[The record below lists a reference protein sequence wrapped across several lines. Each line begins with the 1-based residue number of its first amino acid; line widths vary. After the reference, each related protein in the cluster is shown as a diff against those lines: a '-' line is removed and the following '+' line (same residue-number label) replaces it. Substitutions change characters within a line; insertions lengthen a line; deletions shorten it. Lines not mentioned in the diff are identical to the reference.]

1 MFASEVLLW
10 LGLFSLVAFMYS
22 AVGHGGA
29 SGYLALLSLYDVV
42 PEYMK
47 PIALVLNMLV
57 SGIAFFQFYRQG
69 HFLWRLFLPIAIFS
83 VPMAYW
89 GGLTPLK
96 DLWYQRGLGIFL
108 VISVVM
114 LLWPKRTETPAMF
127 PLADSNSGTSGT
139 DAPDSVNKRV
149 GWWNKK
155 TGVAAFM
162 GAVIGYVSGLLG
174 IGGGIL
180 LSPVLLM
187 IRWTH
192 QKQTAAISAAFIFV
206 NSAAGLYGFVQQHTP
221 WITTAQKLG
230 GTTDTMLAGRC
241 AFGDPWFQVLSILSV
256 LILPVLLGGLFGSW
270 YGAKKFNQTAMK
282 YILCVVLLIAAIKLL
297 L

>member
-1 MFASEVLLW
+1 M
-10 LGLFSLVAFMYS
+10 LGLGGLTWVGLFFVVAFLYS

-29 SGYLALLSLYDVV
+29 SGYLALLSLHDIA

-47 PIALVLNMLV
+47 PIALVLNLLV
-57 SGIAFFQFYRQG
+57 SGMAFIQFYRQG
-69 HFLWRLFLPIAIFS
+69 HFLWRLFLPIALFS

-96 DLWYQRGLGIFL
+96 DLWYQRGLGVFL
-108 VISVVM
+108 LVSVAM
-114 LLWPKRTETPAMF
+114 MLWPR
-127 PLADSNSGTSGT
+127 DSGLGQGTSSNDGDVSKNGGGT
-139 DAPDSVNKRV
+139 L
-149 GWWNKK
+149 WNRQ
-155 TGVAAFM
+155 TGIAAFM

-187 IRWTH
+187 IRWTQ

-206 NSAAGLYGFVQQHTP
+206 NSAAGLLGFVQQHTP
-221 WITTAQKLG
+221 WSIDSQKTG
-230 GTTDTMLAGRC
+230 GVADAEMAGRC
-241 AFGDPWFQVLSILSV
+241 AFGDPWFAVVAILSV
-256 LILPVLLGGLFGSW
+256 LVLPVLLGGLFGSW
-270 YGAKKFNQTAMK
+270 YGAKKFDQTVMK

-297 L
+297 LP

>member
-1 MFASEVLLW
+1 MFGLGGLTWVVL
-10 LGLFSLVAFMYS
+10 FFVVAFLYS

-29 SGYLALLSLYDVV
+29 SGYLALLSLHDIA

-47 PIALVLNMLV
+47 PIALVLNLLV
-57 SGIAFFQFYRQG
+57 SGMAFIQFYRQG
-69 HFLWRLFLPIAIFS
+69 YFLWRLFLPIALFS

-96 DLWYQRGLGIFL
+96 DLWYQRGLGVFL
-108 VISVVM
+108 LVSVAM
-114 LLWPKRTETPAMF
+114 MLWPR
-127 PLADSNSGTSGT
+127 DSGVGQGTSSNDG
-139 DAPDSVNKRV
+139 DVSNNGGGKL
-149 GWWNKK
+149 WNRQ
-155 TGVAAFM
+155 TGIAAFM

-187 IRWTH
+187 IRWTQ

-206 NSAAGLYGFVQQHTP
+206 NSAAGLLGFVQQHTP
-221 WITTAQKLG
+221 WIIDSQKTG
-230 GTTDTMLAGRC
+230 GVADAEMAGRC
-241 AFGDPWFQVLSILSV
+241 AFGDPWFAVVAILSV
-256 LILPVLLGGLFGSW
+256 LILPVLLGGFFGSW
-270 YGAKKFNQTAMK
+270 YGAKKFDQTVMK

-297 L
+297 LP

>member
-1 MFASEVLLW
+1 M
-10 LGLFSLVAFMYS
+10 LGLGGLTWVGLFFVVAFLYS

-29 SGYLALLSLYDVV
+29 SGYLALLSLHDIA

-47 PIALVLNMLV
+47 PIALVLNLLV
-57 SGIAFFQFYRQG
+57 SGMAFIQFYRQG
-69 HFLWRLFLPIAIFS
+69 HFLWRLFLPIALFS

-96 DLWYQRGLGIFL
+96 DLWYQRGLGVFL
-108 VISVVM
+108 LVSVAM
-114 LLWPKRTETPAMF
+114 MLWPR
-127 PLADSNSGTSGT
+127 DSGVGQGTSSNDGDVSNNGGGT
-139 DAPDSVNKRV
+139 L
-149 GWWNKK
+149 WNRQ
-155 TGVAAFM
+155 TGIAAFM

-187 IRWTH
+187 IRWTQ

-206 NSAAGLYGFVQQHTP
+206 NSAAGLLGFVQQHTP
-221 WITTAQKLG
+221 WIMDSQRTG
-230 GTTDTMLAGRC
+230 GEADAEMAGRC
-241 AFGDPWFQVLSILSV
+241 AFGDPWFAVVAILSV

-270 YGAKKFNQTAMK
+270 YGAKKFDQTVMK

-297 L
+297 LP

>member
-1 MFASEVLLW
+1 M
-10 LGLFSLVAFMYS
+10 LGLGGLTWVGLFFVVAFLYS

-29 SGYLALLSLYDVV
+29 SGYLALLSLHDIA

-47 PIALVLNMLV
+47 PIALVLNLLV
-57 SGIAFFQFYRQG
+57 SGMAFIQFYRQG
-69 HFLWRLFLPIAIFS
+69 HFLWRLFLPIALFS

-96 DLWYQRGLGIFL
+96 DLWYQRGLGVFL
-108 VISVVM
+108 LVSVAM
-114 LLWPKRTETPAMF
+114 MLWPR
-127 PLADSNSGTSGT
+127 DSGLGQGTSSNDGDVSNNGGGT
-139 DAPDSVNKRV
+139 L
-149 GWWNKK
+149 WNRQ
-155 TGVAAFM
+155 TGIAAFM

-187 IRWTH
+187 IRWTQ

-206 NSAAGLYGFVQQHTP
+206 NSAAGLLGFVQQHTP
-221 WITTAQKLG
+221 WIIDSQKTG
-230 GTTDTMLAGRC
+230 GVADAEMAGRC
-241 AFGDPWFQVLSILSV
+241 AFGDPWFAVVAILSV

-270 YGAKKFNQTAMK
+270 YGAKKFDQTVMK

-297 L
+297 LP

>member
-1 MFASEVLLW
+1 M
-10 LGLFSLVAFMYS
+10 GLFFVVAFLYS

-29 SGYLALLSLYDVV
+29 SGYLALLSLHDIA

-47 PIALVLNMLV
+47 PIALVLNLLV
-57 SGIAFFQFYRQG
+57 SGMAFIQFYRQG
-69 HFLWRLFLPIAIFS
+69 HFLWRLFLPIALFS

-96 DLWYQRGLGIFL
+96 DLWYQRGLGVFL
-108 VISVVM
+108 LVSVAM
-114 LLWPKRTETPAMF
+114 MLWPR
-127 PLADSNSGTSGT
+127 DSGVGQGTSSNDGDVSNNGGGT
-139 DAPDSVNKRV
+139 L
-149 GWWNKK
+149 WNRQ
-155 TGVAAFM
+155 TGIAAFM

-187 IRWTH
+187 IRWTQ

-206 NSAAGLYGFVQQHTP
+206 NSAAGLLGFVQQHTP
-221 WITTAQKLG
+221 WIMDSQRTG
-230 GTTDTMLAGRC
+230 GEADAEMAGRC
-241 AFGDPWFQVLSILSV
+241 AFGDPWFAVVAILSV

-270 YGAKKFNQTAMK
+270 YGAKKFDQTVMK

-297 L
+297 LP

>member
-1 MFASEVLLW
+1 M
-10 LGLFSLVAFMYS
+10 LGLGGLTWVGLFFVVAFLYS

-29 SGYLALLSLYDVV
+29 SGYLALLSLHDIA

-47 PIALVLNMLV
+47 PIALVLNLLV
-57 SGIAFFQFYRQG
+57 SGMAFIQFYRQG
-69 HFLWRLFLPIAIFS
+69 YFLWRLFLPIALFS

-96 DLWYQRGLGIFL
+96 DLWYQRGLGVFL
-108 VISVVM
+108 LVSVAM
-114 LLWPKRTETPAMF
+114 MLWPR
-127 PLADSNSGTSGT
+127 DSGVGQGTSSNDGDVSNNGGGT
-139 DAPDSVNKRV
+139 L
-149 GWWNKK
+149 WNRQ
-155 TGVAAFM
+155 TGIAAFM

-187 IRWTH
+187 IRWTQ

-206 NSAAGLYGFVQQHTP
+206 NSAAGLLGFVQQHTP
-221 WITTAQKLG
+221 WIMDSQKTG
-230 GTTDTMLAGRC
+230 GEADAEMAGRC
-241 AFGDPWFQVLSILSV
+241 AFGDPWFAVVAILSV

-270 YGAKKFNQTAMK
+270 YGAKKFDQTVMK

-297 L
+297 LP

>member
-1 MFASEVLLW
+1 M
-10 LGLFSLVAFMYS
+10 LGLGGLTWVGLFFVVAFLYS

-29 SGYLALLSLYDVV
+29 SGYLALLSLHDIA

-47 PIALVLNMLV
+47 PIALVLNLLV
-57 SGIAFFQFYRQG
+57 SGMAFIQFYRQG
-69 HFLWRLFLPIAIFS
+69 YFLWRLFLPIALFS

-96 DLWYQRGLGIFL
+96 DLWYQRGLGVFL
-108 VISVVM
+108 LVSVAM
-114 LLWPKRTETPAMF
+114 MLWPR
-127 PLADSNSGTSGT
+127 DSGLGQGTSTTDVDVSNNGGGT
-139 DAPDSVNKRV
+139 L
-149 GWWNKK
+149 WNRQ
-155 TGVAAFM
+155 TGIAAFM

-187 IRWTH
+187 IRWTQ

-206 NSAAGLYGFVQQHTP
+206 NSAAGLLGFVQQHTP
-221 WITTAQKLG
+221 WIIDSQKTG
-230 GTTDTMLAGRC
+230 GVADSEMAGRC
-241 AFGDPWFQVLSILSV
+241 AFGDPWFAVVAILSV
-256 LILPVLLGGLFGSW
+256 LILPVLLGGFFGSW
-270 YGAKKFNQTAMK
+270 YGAKKFDQTVMK

-297 L
+297 LP

>member
-1 MFASEVLLW
+1 M
-10 LGLFSLVAFMYS
+10 GLFFVVAFLYS

-29 SGYLALLSLYDVV
+29 SGYLALLSLHDIA

-47 PIALVLNMLV
+47 PIALVLNLLV
-57 SGIAFFQFYRQG
+57 SGMAFIQFYRQG
-69 HFLWRLFLPIAIFS
+69 HFLWRLFLPIALFS

-96 DLWYQRGLGIFL
+96 DLWYQRGLGVFL
-108 VISVVM
+108 LVSVAM
-114 LLWPKRTETPAMF
+114 MLWPR
-127 PLADSNSGTSGT
+127 DSGVGQGTSSNDGDVSNNGGGT
-139 DAPDSVNKRV
+139 L
-149 GWWNKK
+149 WNRQ
-155 TGVAAFM
+155 TGIAAFM

-187 IRWTH
+187 IRWTQ

-206 NSAAGLYGFVQQHTP
+206 NSAAGLLGFVQQHTP
-221 WITTAQKLG
+221 WIIDSQKTG
-230 GTTDTMLAGRC
+230 GVADAEMAGRC
-241 AFGDPWFQVLSILSV
+241 AFGDPWFAVVAILSV

-270 YGAKKFNQTAMK
+270 YGAKKFDQTVMK
-282 YILCVVLLIAAIKLL
+282 YILCVVLLIAAFKLL
-297 L
+297 LP

>member
-1 MFASEVLLW
+1 M
-10 LGLFSLVAFMYS
+10 LGLGGLTWVGLFFVVAFLYS

-29 SGYLALLSLYDVV
+29 SGYLALLSLHDIA

-47 PIALVLNMLV
+47 PIALVLNLLV
-57 SGIAFFQFYRQG
+57 SGMAFIQFYRQG
-69 HFLWRLFLPIAIFS
+69 YFLWRLFLPIALFS

-96 DLWYQRGLGIFL
+96 DLWYQRGLGVFL
-108 VISVVM
+108 LVSVAM
-114 LLWPKRTETPAMF
+114 MLWPR
-127 PLADSNSGTSGT
+127 DSGVGQGTSSNDGDVSNNGGGT
-139 DAPDSVNKRV
+139 L
-149 GWWNKK
+149 WNRQ
-155 TGVAAFM
+155 TGIAAFM

-187 IRWTH
+187 IRWTQ

-206 NSAAGLYGFVQQHTP
+206 NSAAGLLGFVQQHTP
-221 WITTAQKLG
+221 WIIDSQKTG
-230 GTTDTMLAGRC
+230 GVADAEMAGRC
-241 AFGDPWFQVLSILSV
+241 AFGDPWFAVVAILSV
-256 LILPVLLGGLFGSW
+256 LILPVLLGGFFGSW
-270 YGAKKFNQTAMK
+270 YGAKKFDQTVMK

-297 L
+297 LP

>member
-1 MFASEVLLW
+1 M
-10 LGLFSLVAFMYS
+10 LGLGGLTWVGLFFVVAFLYS

-29 SGYLALLSLYDVV
+29 SGYLALLSLHDIA

-47 PIALVLNMLV
+47 PIALVLNLLV
-57 SGIAFFQFYRQG
+57 SGMAFIQFYRQG
-69 HFLWRLFLPIAIFS
+69 HFLWRLFLPIALFS

-96 DLWYQRGLGIFL
+96 DLWYQRGLGVFL
-108 VISVVM
+108 LVSVAM
-114 LLWPKRTETPAMF
+114 MLWPR
-127 PLADSNSGTSGT
+127 DSGVGQGTSSNDGNVSNNGGGT
-139 DAPDSVNKRV
+139 L
-149 GWWNKK
+149 WNRQ
-155 TGVAAFM
+155 TGIAAFM

-187 IRWTH
+187 IRWTQ

-206 NSAAGLYGFVQQHTP
+206 NSAAGLLGFVQQHTP
-221 WITTAQKLG
+221 WIIDSQKTG
-230 GTTDTMLAGRC
+230 GVADAEMAGRC
-241 AFGDPWFQVLSILSV
+241 AFGDPWFAVVAILSV

-270 YGAKKFNQTAMK
+270 YGAKKFDQTVMK

-297 L
+297 LP

>member
-1 MFASEVLLW
+1 MFGLVGLLW
-10 LGLFSLVAFMYS
+10 LGVFFLVAFLYS

-29 SGYLALLSLYDVV
+29 SGYLALLSLHEIA

-47 PIALVLNMLV
+47 PIALVLNLLV
-57 SGIAFFQFYRQG
+57 SGMAFIQFYRQG
-69 HFLWRLFLPIAIFS
+69 HFLWRLFLPIALFS

-108 VISVVM
+108 LVSVVM
-114 LLWPKRTETPAMF
+114 MLWAS
-127 PLADSNSGTSGT
+127 DSGAS
-139 DAPDSVNKRV
+139 DAVDSVNHRR
-149 GWWNKK
+149 GGWNKQ
-155 TGVAAFM
+155 TGIAALM
-162 GAVIGYVSGLLG
+162 GAIIGYVSGLLG

-187 IRWTH
+187 IRWTQ

-221 WITTAQKLG
+221 WFISSQKTG
-230 GTTDTMLAGRC
+230 GMADVVMGTEMVPDAGWYIV
-241 AFGDPWFQVLSILSV
+241 AMILCY
-256 LILPVLLGGLFGSW
+256 LIVPVLLGGLMGSW
-270 YGAKKFNQTAMK
+270 YGAKKFNQTVMK
-282 YILCVVLLIAAIKLL
+282 YILCAVLLIAAIKLL

>member
-1 MFASEVLLW
+1 M
-10 LGLFSLVAFMYS
+10 LGLGGLTWVGLFFVVAFLYS

-29 SGYLALLSLYDVV
+29 SGYLALLSLHDIA

-47 PIALVLNMLV
+47 PIAMVLNLLV
-57 SGIAFFQFYRQG
+57 SGMAFIQFYRQG
-69 HFLWRLFLPIAIFS
+69 HFLWRLFLPIALFS

-96 DLWYQRGLGIFL
+96 DLWYQRGLGVFL
-108 VISVVM
+108 LVSVAM
-114 LLWPKRTETPAMF
+114 MLWPR
-127 PLADSNSGTSGT
+127 DSGVGQGTSSNDGDVSNNGGGT
-139 DAPDSVNKRV
+139 L
-149 GWWNKK
+149 WNRQ
-155 TGVAAFM
+155 TGIAAFM

-187 IRWTH
+187 IRWTQ

-206 NSAAGLYGFVQQHTP
+206 NSAAGLLGFVQQHTP
-221 WITTAQKLG
+221 WIIDSQKTG
-230 GTTDTMLAGRC
+230 GVADAEMAGRC
-241 AFGDPWFQVLSILSV
+241 AFGDPWFAVVAILSV

-270 YGAKKFNQTAMK
+270 YGAKKFDQTVMK

-297 L
+297 LP

>member
-1 MFASEVLLW
+1 M
-10 LGLFSLVAFMYS
+10 GLFFVVAFLYS

-29 SGYLALLSLYDVV
+29 SGYLALLSLHDIA

-47 PIALVLNMLV
+47 PIALVLNLLV
-57 SGIAFFQFYRQG
+57 SGMAFIQFYRQG
-69 HFLWRLFLPIAIFS
+69 HFLWRLFLPIALFS

-96 DLWYQRGLGIFL
+96 DLWYQRGLGVFL
-108 VISVVM
+108 LVSVAM
-114 LLWPKRTETPAMF
+114 MLWPR
-127 PLADSNSGTSGT
+127 DSGVGQGTSSNDGDVSNNGGGT
-139 DAPDSVNKRV
+139 L
-149 GWWNKK
+149 WNRQ
-155 TGVAAFM
+155 TGIAAFM

-187 IRWTH
+187 IRWTQ

-206 NSAAGLYGFVQQHTP
+206 NSAAGLLGFVQQHTP
-221 WITTAQKLG
+221 WIIDSQKTG
-230 GTTDTMLAGRC
+230 GVADAEMAGRC
-241 AFGDPWFQVLSILSV
+241 AFGDPWFAVVAILSV

-270 YGAKKFNQTAMK
+270 YGAKKFDQTVMK

-297 L
+297 LP

>member
-1 MFASEVLLW
+1 MFGLGGLLW
-10 LGLFSLVAFMYS
+10 LGMFFLVAFLYS

-29 SGYLALLSLYDVV
+29 SGYLALLSLHDIA
-42 PEYMK
+42 PECMK
-47 PIALVLNMLV
+47 PIALVLNLLV
-57 SGIAFFQFYRQG
+57 SGMAFVQFYRQG
-69 HFLWRLFLPIAIFS
+69 HFLWRLFLPIALFS

-108 VISVVM
+108 LVSVAMM
-114 LLWPKRTETPAMF
+114 LWATDRGDIDTDTM
-127 PLADSNSGTSGT
+127 DSLKHRG
-139 DAPDSVNKRV
+139 
-149 GWWNKK
+149 GWWNKQ
-155 TGVAAFM
+155 TAIAALM
-162 GAVIGYVSGLLG
+162 GAIIGYVSGLLG

-187 IRWTH
+187 IRWTQ

-221 WITTAQKLG
+221 WVINSQKSG
-230 GTTDTMLAGRC
+230 GLTDVVMGTEMVPDAGWYIV
-241 AFGDPWFQVLSILSV
+241 AMILCY
-256 LILPVLLGGLFGSW
+256 LIVPVLLGGLMGSW
-270 YGAKKFNQTAMK
+270 YGAKKFNQTVMK
-282 YILCVVLLIAAIKLL
+282 YILCAVLLIAAIKLL

>member
-1 MFASEVLLW
+1 M
-10 LGLFSLVAFMYS
+10 LGLGVLTWVGLFFVVAFLYS

-29 SGYLALLSLYDVV
+29 SGYLALLSLHDIA

-47 PIALVLNMLV
+47 PIALVLNLLV
-57 SGIAFFQFYRQG
+57 SGMAFIQFYRQG
-69 HFLWRLFLPIAIFS
+69 HFLWRLFLPIALFS

-96 DLWYQRGLGIFL
+96 DLWYQRGLGVFL
-108 VISVVM
+108 LVSVAM
-114 LLWPKRTETPAMF
+114 MLWPR
-127 PLADSNSGTSGT
+127 DSGVGQGTSSNDGDVSNNGGGT
-139 DAPDSVNKRV
+139 L
-149 GWWNKK
+149 WNRQ
-155 TGVAAFM
+155 TGIAAFM

-187 IRWTH
+187 IRWTQ

-206 NSAAGLYGFVQQHTP
+206 NSAAGLLGFVQQHTP
-221 WITTAQKLG
+221 WIIDSQKTG
-230 GTTDTMLAGRC
+230 GVADAEMAGRC
-241 AFGDPWFQVLSILSV
+241 AFGDPWFAVVAILSV
-256 LILPVLLGGLFGSW
+256 LILPVLLGGFFGSW
-270 YGAKKFNQTAMK
+270 YGAKKFDQTVMK

-297 L
+297 LP

>member
-1 MFASEVLLW
+1 M
-10 LGLFSLVAFMYS
+10 LGLGGLTWVGLFFVVAFLYS

-29 SGYLALLSLYDVV
+29 SGYLALLSLHDIA

-47 PIALVLNMLV
+47 PIALVLNLLV
-57 SGIAFFQFYRQG
+57 SGMAFIQFYRQG
-69 HFLWRLFLPIAIFS
+69 YFLWRLFLPIALFS

-96 DLWYQRGLGIFL
+96 DLWYQRGLGVFL
-108 VISVVM
+108 LVSVAM
-114 LLWPKRTETPAMF
+114 MLWPR
-127 PLADSNSGTSGT
+127 DSGVGQGTSSNDGDVSNNGGGT
-139 DAPDSVNKRV
+139 L
-149 GWWNKK
+149 WNRQ
-155 TGVAAFM
+155 TGIAAFM

-187 IRWTH
+187 IRWTQ

-206 NSAAGLYGFVQQHTP
+206 NSAAGLLGFVQQHTP
-221 WITTAQKLG
+221 WIIDSQKTG
-230 GTTDTMLAGRC
+230 GVADAEMAGRC
-241 AFGDPWFQVLSILSV
+241 AFGDPWFAVVAILSV

-270 YGAKKFNQTAMK
+270 YGAKKFDQTVMK
-282 YILCVVLLIAAIKLL
+282 YILCVVLLIAAFKLL
-297 L
+297 LP

>member
-1 MFASEVLLW
+1 M
-10 LGLFSLVAFMYS
+10 LGLGGLTWVGLFFVVAFLYS

-29 SGYLALLSLYDVV
+29 SGYLALLSLHDIA

-47 PIALVLNMLV
+47 PIALVLNLLV
-57 SGIAFFQFYRQG
+57 SGMAFIQFYRQG
-69 HFLWRLFLPIAIFS
+69 HFLWRLFLPIALFS

-96 DLWYQRGLGIFL
+96 DLWYQRGLGVFL
-108 VISVVM
+108 LVSVAM
-114 LLWPKRTETPAMF
+114 MLWPR
-127 PLADSNSGTSGT
+127 DSGVGQGTSSNDGDVSNNGGGT
-139 DAPDSVNKRV
+139 L
-149 GWWNKK
+149 WNRQ
-155 TGVAAFM
+155 TGIAAFM

-187 IRWTH
+187 IRWTQ

-206 NSAAGLYGFVQQHTP
+206 NSAAGLLGFVQQHTP
-221 WITTAQKLG
+221 WIIDSQKTG
-230 GTTDTMLAGRC
+230 GVADAEMAGRC
-241 AFGDPWFQVLSILSV
+241 AFGDPWFVVVAILSV
-256 LILPVLLGGLFGSW
+256 LILPVLLGGFFGSW
-270 YGAKKFNQTAMK
+270 YGAKKFNQTVMK

-297 L
+297 LP

>member
-1 MFASEVLLW
+1 M
-10 LGLFSLVAFMYS
+10 GLFFVVAFLYS

-29 SGYLALLSLYDVV
+29 SGYLALLSLHDIA

-47 PIALVLNMLV
+47 PIALVLNLLV
-57 SGIAFFQFYRQG
+57 SGMAFIQFYRQG
-69 HFLWRLFLPIAIFS
+69 HFLWRLFLPIALFS

-96 DLWYQRGLGIFL
+96 DLWYQRGLGVFL
-108 VISVVM
+108 LVSVAM
-114 LLWPKRTETPAMF
+114 MLWPR
-127 PLADSNSGTSGT
+127 DSGVGQGTSSTDGDVSNNGGGT
-139 DAPDSVNKRV
+139 L
-149 GWWNKK
+149 WNRQ
-155 TGVAAFM
+155 TGIAAFM

-187 IRWTH
+187 IRWTQ

-206 NSAAGLYGFVQQHTP
+206 NSAAGLLGFVQQHTP
-221 WITTAQKLG
+221 WIMDSQKTG
-230 GTTDTMLAGRC
+230 GVADAEMAGRC
-241 AFGDPWFQVLSILSV
+241 AFGDPWFAVVAILSV
-256 LILPVLLGGLFGSW
+256 LILPVLLGGLFGSC
-270 YGAKKFNQTAMK
+270 YGAKKFDQTVMK

-297 L
+297 LP

>member
-1 MFASEVLLW
+1 MFGLGGLTWVVL
-10 LGLFSLVAFMYS
+10 FFVVAFLYS

-29 SGYLALLSLYDVV
+29 SGYLALLSLHDIA

-47 PIALVLNMLV
+47 PIALVLNLLV
-57 SGIAFFQFYRQG
+57 SGMAFIQFYRQG
-69 HFLWRLFLPIAIFS
+69 HFLWRLFLPIALFS

-96 DLWYQRGLGIFL
+96 DLWYQRGLGVFL
-108 VISVVM
+108 LVSVAM
-114 LLWPKRTETPAMF
+114 MLWPR
-127 PLADSNSGTSGT
+127 DSGVGQGTSSNDG
-139 DAPDSVNKRV
+139 DVSNNGGGKL
-149 GWWNKK
+149 WNRQ
-155 TGVAAFM
+155 TGIAAFM

-187 IRWTH
+187 IRWTQ

-206 NSAAGLYGFVQQHTP
+206 NSAAGLLGFVQQHTP
-221 WITTAQKLG
+221 WIIDSQKTG
-230 GTTDTMLAGRC
+230 GVADAEMAGRC
-241 AFGDPWFQVLSILSV
+241 AFGDPWFAVVAILSV
-256 LILPVLLGGLFGSW
+256 LILPVLLGGFFGSW
-270 YGAKKFNQTAMK
+270 YGAKKFDQTVMK

-297 L
+297 LP

>member
-1 MFASEVLLW
+1 MFGLVGLLW
-10 LGLFSLVAFMYS
+10 LGMFFLVAFLYS

-29 SGYLALLSLYDVV
+29 SGYLALLSLHEIA

-47 PIALVLNMLV
+47 PIALVLNLLV
-57 SGIAFFQFYRQG
+57 SGMAFIQFYRQG
-69 HFLWRLFLPIAIFS
+69 HFLWRLFLPIALFS

-108 VISVVM
+108 LVSVVM
-114 LLWPKRTETPAMF
+114 MLWAS
-127 PLADSNSGTSGT
+127 DSGAS
-139 DAPDSVNKRV
+139 DAVDSVNHRR
-149 GWWNKK
+149 GGWNKQ
-155 TGVAAFM
+155 TGIAALM
-162 GAVIGYVSGLLG
+162 GAIIGYVSGLLG

-187 IRWTH
+187 IRWTQ

-221 WITTAQKLG
+221 WFISSQKTG
-230 GTTDTMLAGRC
+230 GMSDVVMGTEMVPDAGWYIV
-241 AFGDPWFQVLSILSV
+241 AMILCY
-256 LILPVLLGGLFGSW
+256 LIVPVLLGGLMGSW
-270 YGAKKFNQTAMK
+270 YGAKKFNQTVMK
-282 YILCVVLLIAAIKLL
+282 YILCAVLLIAAIKLL

>member
-1 MFASEVLLW
+1 M
-10 LGLFSLVAFMYS
+10 LGLGGLTWVGLFFVVAFLYS

-29 SGYLALLSLYDVV
+29 SGYLALLSLHDIA

-47 PIALVLNMLV
+47 PIALVLNLLV
-57 SGIAFFQFYRQG
+57 SGMAFIQFYRQG
-69 HFLWRLFLPIAIFS
+69 HFLWRLFLPIALFS
-83 VPMAYW
+83 MPMAYW

-96 DLWYQRGLGIFL
+96 DLWYQRGLGVFL
-108 VISVVM
+108 LVSVAM
-114 LLWPKRTETPAMF
+114 MLWPR
-127 PLADSNSGTSGT
+127 DSGVGQGTSSNDGDVSNNGGGT
-139 DAPDSVNKRV
+139 L
-149 GWWNKK
+149 WNRQ
-155 TGVAAFM
+155 TGIAAFM

-187 IRWTH
+187 IRWTQ

-206 NSAAGLYGFVQQHTP
+206 NSAAGLLGFVQQHTP
-221 WITTAQKLG
+221 WIIDSQKTG
-230 GTTDTMLAGRC
+230 GVADAEMAGRC
-241 AFGDPWFQVLSILSV
+241 AFGDPWFAVVAILSV

-270 YGAKKFNQTAMK
+270 YGAKKFDQTVMK

-297 L
+297 LP

>member
-1 MFASEVLLW
+1 M
-10 LGLFSLVAFMYS
+10 GLFFVVAFLYS

-29 SGYLALLSLYDVV
+29 SGYLALLSLHDIA

-47 PIALVLNMLV
+47 PIALVLNLLV
-57 SGIAFFQFYRQG
+57 SGMAFIQFYRQG
-69 HFLWRLFLPIAIFS
+69 HFLWRLFLPIALFS

-96 DLWYQRGLGIFL
+96 DLWYQRGLGVFL
-108 VISVVM
+108 LVSVAM
-114 LLWPKRTETPAMF
+114 MLWPR
-127 PLADSNSGTSGT
+127 DSGLGQGTSTTDGDVSNNGGGT
-139 DAPDSVNKRV
+139 L
-149 GWWNKK
+149 WNRQ
-155 TGVAAFM
+155 TGIAAFM

-187 IRWTH
+187 IRWTQ

-206 NSAAGLYGFVQQHTP
+206 NSAAGLLGFVQQHTP
-221 WITTAQKLG
+221 WIIDSQKTG
-230 GTTDTMLAGRC
+230 GVADAEMAGRC
-241 AFGDPWFQVLSILSV
+241 AFGDPWFAVVAILSV

-270 YGAKKFNQTAMK
+270 YGAKKFDQTVMK

-297 L
+297 LP

>member
-1 MFASEVLLW
+1 M
-10 LGLFSLVAFMYS
+10 LGLGGLTWVGLFFVVAFLYS

-29 SGYLALLSLYDVV
+29 SGYLALLSLHDIA

-47 PIALVLNMLV
+47 PIALVLNLLV
-57 SGIAFFQFYRQG
+57 SGMAFIQFYRQG
-69 HFLWRLFLPIAIFS
+69 YFLWRLFLPIALFS

-96 DLWYQRGLGIFL
+96 DLWYQRGLGVFL
-108 VISVVM
+108 LVSVAM
-114 LLWPKRTETPAMF
+114 MLWPR
-127 PLADSNSGTSGT
+127 DSGVGQGTSSNDG
-139 DAPDSVNKRV
+139 DVSNNGGGKL
-149 GWWNKK
+149 WNRQ
-155 TGVAAFM
+155 TGIAAFM

-187 IRWTH
+187 IRWTQ

-206 NSAAGLYGFVQQHTP
+206 NSAAGLLGFVQQHTP
-221 WITTAQKLG
+221 WIIDSQKTG
-230 GTTDTMLAGRC
+230 GVADSEMAGRC
-241 AFGDPWFQVLSILSV
+241 AFGDPWFAVVAILSV
-256 LILPVLLGGLFGSW
+256 LILPVLLGGFFGSW
-270 YGAKKFNQTAMK
+270 YGAKKFDQTVMK

-297 L
+297 LP